1 MVFNYLHPIIQVL
14 PAIIGF
20 LTTGVLIL
28 KFVYSVKIPE
38 YNENPPGIIISS
50 FIFIVS
56 GFIFQII
63 YSDWSSIQSWAK
75 DNASISFIFP
85 ILGTIL
91 GTFSV
96 NRFLKKL
103 ADDKEKREIAVLFR
117 YSIDT
122 QVKSLKQIN
131 IYLSLVEPKEY
142 VNYIQ
147 LYKNNLINSLFY
159 DALNKIGIYNEKDI
173 DILYKYSIELQQC
186 FNYLERFLTELNED
200 IKVDITNFNQ
210 TKCQH
215 QYERTLKIV
224 KTAIVTTS
232 LFGILISYYLSKI
245 YLKGVAESR
254 DDSAQL
260 ETSFQGFQPPIHHAF
275 MQRHLKNNLEKLQ
288 NKFFDDYKEILDGF
302 LEKELELSFS
312 SIMDG
317 TLSSDLFNKLK
328 DTSDLFNKL
337 KDRRNR
343 FIRTNN
349 YFNVQE
355 RKSIYLCRLPI
366 EQFIDFDKYIYINKH
381 FSKEYIN
388 SKDYIVTFGES
399 LEDAENNCKKI
410 INSLKQKHCFIQ
422 EFEIKNAHI
431 NCKCEIVS
439 PWTIPSPK

>member
-1 MVFNYLHPIIQVL
+1 MAFNYFYPIIQIL

-20 LTTGVLIL
+20 LITGVLVL
-28 KFVYSVKIPE
+28 KFVHCVKIPE
-38 YNENPPGIIISS
+38 YNENPPEIIISS
-50 FIFIVS
+50 FIFILS

-63 YSDWSSIQSWAK
+63 YSDWSSIQNWAK
-75 DNASISFIFP
+75 DNASISFIF
-85 ILGTIL
+85 TIL
-91 GTFSV
+91 GTFSI

-103 ADDKEKREIAVLFR
+103 ADDKEKREIAVLLR
-117 YSIDT
+117 NSIDA
-122 QVKSLKQIN
+122 QVTSLKFIN
-131 IYLSLVEPKEY
+131 MYLSLSSPKKY

-147 LYKNNLINSLFY
+147 IYKNDLIGSKFY
-159 DALNKIGIYNEKDI
+159 ITALNKIGIYNEKDI
-173 DILYKYSIELQQC
+173 DIIHKYSIELQQC
-186 FNYLERFLTELNED
+186 FNYIERFLIELNED
-200 IKVDITNFNQ
+200 IKVNITHINQ
-210 TKCQH
+210 INYQH